1 MSNSE
6 DIKDNQENYEGF
18 FPSLLDYRMSIQER
32 GDDDFT
38 IVSKLKT
45 FLLDNNV
52 EESELDH
59 IINSFYDFYG
69 IPVEEIFIESVPIY
83 REPVIQR
90 DIPHVFQL
98 PLNQPPVRRRLLDDL
113 NNVMPPRD
121 EIEVIYNGIPYVSD
135 INQRQEIVDA
145 YGAVMNLLMGY
156 MVVHNDPMALPP
168 LPMSNVVV
176 TTSKS
181 DLEKIE
187 AVKLEEKLEE
197 KCSICMSEMEEGEV
211 VSTLKCNH
219 KYHKECVEEYLS
231 HHSNKCPI
239 CRANVSEQPD
249 YKY

>member
-1 MSNSE
+1 MSDSE
-6 DIKDNQENYEGF
+6 DSKDNQENYEGF
-18 FPSLLDYRMSIQER
+18 FPSLLDYRMSLLER
-32 GDDDFT
+32 GDDEFT
-38 IVSKLKT
+38 MVSKLKT

-59 IINSFYDFYG
+59 IINSFYEFYG
-69 IPVEEIFIESVPIY
+69 IPVEENFIESVPIY
-83 REPVIQR
+83 REPVMHR
-90 DIPHVFQL
+90 EMPRVFQI
-98 PLNQPPVRRRLLDDL
+98 PLNQPPVRRRLLDDF
-113 NNVMPPRD
+113 NNVMPPQD
-121 EIEVIYNGIPYVSD
+121 EIEIIYSGMPHVGD
-135 INQRQEIVDA
+135 INQRQQIVDA
-145 YGAVMNLLMGY
+145 YGAVMNLLVSHMFIR
-156 MVVHNDPMALPP
+156 NDMPLPP
-168 LPMSNVVV
+168 LPMSNVIV

-231 HHSNKCPI
+231 QHSNKCPI
-239 CRANVSEQPD
+239 CRANVSDEPD